1 MNTHAQ
7 VEALRSS
14 IRDVP
19 DFPKPGIVFKDITT
33 LLRDPVLLRRSLDLM
48 TVMCGDLPVDKV
60 VAIESRGFI
69 LGGALADRLG
79 AGFVPVRKPGK
90 LPWKSR
96 SASYE
101 LEYGTDTLE
110 MHEDAVGPADRVL
123 VVDDVIATGGT
134 ARAVG
139 DLCEALGASVTGFAF
154 LVELGF
160 LKGRDPPRR
169 PRGPQPDP
177 VLSVVLIYAVRIR
190 LGLAPVAQLDRARAS

>member
-1 MNTHAQ
+1 MQTEAQ
-7 VEALRSS
+7 LEALKAA

-33 LLRDPVLLRRSLDLM
+33 LLRDAILLRRALDLM
-48 TVMCGDLPVDKV
+48 TVLCGDLPVDKV

-69 LGGALADRLG
+69 LGGSLADRLG

-90 LPWKSR
+90 LPWR
-96 SASYE
+96 ARRASYE

-110 MHEDAVGPADRVL
+110 IHEDAVGPGDRVL

-134 ARAVG
+134 ARATGELV
-139 DLCEALGASVTGFAF
+139 ESLGAQVAGVAF

-160 LKGRDPPRR
+160 LRGRERLAGR
-169 PRGPQPDP
+169 EVR
-177 VLSVVLIYAVRIR
+177 SLIQY
-190 LGLAPVAQLDRARAS
+190 

>member
-1 MNTHAQ
+1 MDIEAQ
-7 VEALRSS
+7 VAPLRAA

-33 LLRDPVLLRRSLDLM
+33 LLRDAALLRRSLDLL
-48 TVMCGDLPVDKV
+48 TVLCGDLAADKI

-96 SASYE
+96 QASYE
-101 LEYGTDTLE
+101 LEYGKDTLE
-110 MHEDAVGPADRVL
+110 IHDDALRSDERVL
-123 VVDDVIATGGT
+123 VVDDLIATGGT
-134 ARAVG
+134 ATAVAE
-139 DLCEALGASVTGFAF
+139 LTSSFGAKLVGFAF

-160 LKGRDPPRR
+160 LKGRERLAGHEVR
-169 PRGPQPDP
+169 
-177 VLSVVLIYAVRIR
+177 SLIRY
-190 LGLAPVAQLDRARAS
+190 

>member
-1 MNTHAQ
+1 MDLETQ
-7 VEALRSS
+7 VAELRAA

-33 LLRDPVLLRRSLDLM
+33 LLRDESLFRRSLDLM
-48 TVMCGDLPVDKV
+48 SVMCGDLAIDKV

-69 LGGALADRLG
+69 LGGALALRLG
-79 AGFVPVRKPGK
+79 AGFVRKPGK

-96 SASYE
+96 RASYE
-101 LEYGTDTLE
+101 LEYGSDSLE
-110 MHEDAVGPADRVL
+110 IHEDALATGERAL

-139 DLCEALGASVTGFAF
+139 ELVASLGAKVASFAF

-160 LKGRDPPRR
+160 LG
-169 PRGPQPDP
+169 G
-177 VLSVVLIYAVRIR
+177 
-190 LGLAPVAQLDRARAS
+190 RARLDGAEVRSLIRY

>member
-1 MNTHAQ
+1 MDIEAQ
-7 VEALRSS
+7 VGRLKAA

-19 DFPKPGIVFKDITT
+19 DFPKPGIVFKDVTT
-33 LLRDPVLLRRSLDLM
+33 LLQDPALLRRALDLM
-48 TVMCGDLPVDKV
+48 TVMCGDLLVDKV

-90 LPWKSR
+90 LPWKAR
-96 SASYE
+96 SATYA

-134 ARAVG
+134 ARAAA
-139 DLCEALGASVTGFAF
+139 DLAEALGASVSGFAF

-160 LKGRDPPRR
+160 LKGRERLPGRDVR
-169 PRGPQPDP
+169 
-177 VLSVVLIYAVRIR
+177 SLIRF
-190 LGLAPVAQLDRARAS
+190 

>member
-1 MNTHAQ
+1 VLNTDAQ

-33 LLRDPVLLRRSLDLM
+33 LLRDPLLFRRALDLM
-48 TVMCGDLPVDKV
+48 TVLCGDLAVDKV

-96 SASYE
+96 RASYE

-110 MHEDAVGPADRVL
+110 VHEDAVGPADRVL

-134 ARAVG
+134 ARATG
-139 DLCEALGASVTGFAF
+139 DLCEALGASVSGFAF

-160 LKGRDPPRR
+160 LDG
-169 PRGPQPDP
+169 
-177 VLSVVLIYAVRIR
+177 
-190 LGLAPVAQLDRARAS
+190 RARLPGREVRSLIQY

>member
-1 MNTHAQ
+1 MDIDAQ
-7 VEALRSS
+7 VTGLKAA

-33 LLRDPVLLRRSLDLM
+33 LLRDPVLLRRALDLM
-48 TVMCGDLPVDKV
+48 TVLCGDLPVDKV

-90 LPWKSR
+90 LPGKSR
-96 SASYE
+96 SVRYE

-139 DLCEALGASVTGFAF
+139 ELTEALGASVSGFAF

-160 LKGRDPPRR
+160 LNGRERLPGREVR
-169 PRGPQPDP
+169 
-177 VLSVVLIYAVRIR
+177 SLIRF
-190 LGLAPVAQLDRARAS
+190 

>member
-1 MNTHAQ
+1 MNFDTQ
-7 VEALRSS
+7 VEGLRAA

-48 TVMCGDLPVDKV
+48 TVLSGDLPVDKV

-96 SASYE
+96 SVRYE
-101 LEYGTDTLE
+101 LEYGSDTLE
-110 MHEDAVGPADRVL
+110 MHEDAVGPGDRVL

-139 DLCEALGASVTGFAF
+139 DLSGALGASVSGFVF

-160 LKGRDPPRR
+160 LKGRDRLPGREVR
-169 PRGPQPDP
+169 
-177 VLSVVLIYAVRIR
+177 SLIHY
-190 LGLAPVAQLDRARAS
+190 